1 MVVWACA
8 PSAPA
13 RSNPMVAKCAA
24 RQRRRFFTRFL
35 PGFVY
40 SGDGRKV
47 TDSVAVSESGMLMR
61 LRRLFAADL
70 SVADR
75 RNEVPTAV
83 TTGEQER
90 EGDHGGGAARLPPHT
105 CPPRIFH
112 PPLSAHTFH
121 IIPCLSYNFVSAG
134 AGARHRPCA

>member
-1 MVVWACA
+1 MGG
-8 PSAPA
+8 
-13 RSNPMVAKCAA
+13 M
-24 RQRRRFFTRFL
+24 
-35 PGFVY
+35 
-40 SGDGRKV
+40 V
-47 TDSVAVSESGMLMR
+47 TDRVAVSESALLMR

-90 EGDHGGGAARLPPHT
+90 EGDHGGGAARLHPHT
-105 CPPRIFH
+105 CAPRILR

-121 IIPCLSYNFVSAG
+121 IIPCLLIPCLHITPSTSAPACIIG
-134 AGARHRPCA
+134 PVRSAIS

>member
-47 TDSVAVSESGMLMR
+47 TDRVAVSESALLMR

-75 RNEVPTAV
+75 RNEVPAAV
-83 TTGEQER
+83 TSGEQER
-90 EGDHGGGAARLPPHT
+90 EGDHGGGAARINQHHRASLRFLT
-105 CPPRIFH
+105 
-112 PPLSAHTFH
+112 PL
-121 IIPCLSYNFVSAG
+121 
-134 AGARHRPCA
+134 